1 MEFGIFSNGYIPG
14 PAAHDTESE
23 HTELMRESE
32 YAVIADR
39 NNWKYMWY
47 GEHHGLVEYSHMSAP
62 APLMGWVAAQ
72 TERIHIGSAIT
83 SLPVTKEHPVR
94 IAERAA
100 MLDHVTNN
108 RFEFGTGRGAGS
120 HELMTFSGT
129 QPSQTKAMW
138 DEVIREIPRMWEQ
151 KDYSFEG
158 NGWSVPGPHNILP
171 KPSGKGHPPIW
182 VACGN
187 PETFAKAGSLGIGAI
202 AFNFEPIHNLKGRL
216 EAYKEAAD
224 SPTEIIGQ
232 FQNNNVMMTNGVI
245 CLEDRERAREIA
257 KARGRGYLVTM
268 VNLYHDTM
276 PKSPDGITWP
286 HAPAS
291 TLIEWSDEMLDQIIE
306 AGYMLCGNPE
316 EVSEQLEAYQSV
328 GCDQVVFGLPIEGM
342 QHEEI
347 KEMLEI
353 FGDQVIPEFDKD
365 PVHSTTRMRE
375 TAQPKFEAFNNEL
388 PPEVHEVTVIP
399 DSSILPLSA

>member
-1 MEFGIFSNGYIPG
+1 MCI
-14 PAAHDTESE
+14 
-23 HTELMRESE
+23 R
-32 YAVIADR
+32 DR
-39 NNWKYMWY
+39 
-47 GEHHGLVEYSHMSAP
+47 
-62 APLMGWVAAQ
+62 
-72 TERIHIGSAIT
+72 
-83 SLPVTKEHPVR
+83 
-94 IAERAA
+94 
-100 MLDHVTNN
+100 
-108 RFEFGTGRGAGS
+108 
-120 HELMTFSGT
+120 
-129 QPSQTKAMW
+129 
-138 DEVIREIPRMWEQ
+138 
-151 KDYSFEG
+151 
-158 NGWSVPGPHNILP
+158 
-171 KPSGKGHPPIW
+171 IW

-216 EAYKEAAD
+216 EAYKEAAE
-224 SPTEIIGQ
+224 SPVEIIGQ

-245 CLEDRERAREIA
+245 CLEDRDRAREIA
-257 KARGRGYLVTM
+257 KAQGRGYLVTM

-286 HAPAS
+286 NAPAS
-291 TLIEWSDEMLDQIIE
+291 TLIEWTDEMLDQIIE

-375 TAQPKFEAFNNEL
+375 TAKPKYPAFTSEL
-388 PPEVHEVTVIP
+388 PEEVNEVTIIP
-399 DSSILPLSA
+399 DSAILPLSA